1 MVTPP
6 GRSRLLAHQ
15 VLERAL
21 LYNMPPETAGQEAVL
36 REVLRQFVEMAAE
49 VLK

>member
-6 GRSRLLAHQ
+6 GRSWLLGHQ

-21 LYNMPPETAGQEAVL
+21 LYEMPPESAGQEGTL
-36 REVLRQFVEMAAE
+36 RRVLRQFVEMAA
-49 VLK
+49 